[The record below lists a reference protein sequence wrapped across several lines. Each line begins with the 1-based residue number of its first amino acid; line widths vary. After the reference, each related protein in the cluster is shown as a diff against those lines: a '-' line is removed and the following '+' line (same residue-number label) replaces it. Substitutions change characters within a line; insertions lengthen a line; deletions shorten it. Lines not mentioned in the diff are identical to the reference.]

1 MRKNIPLP
9 KGRLPRIFFG
19 NSLSDVE
26 VPRTESVSLDRLNR
40 LRLEGDGGGDECC
53 GCGSGE
59 MCEVLGTPKAV
70 ESELLSPSK

>member
-1 MRKNIPLP
+1 M
-9 KGRLPRIFFG
+9 
-19 NSLSDVE
+19 
-26 VPRTESVSLDRLNR
+26 SLDRLNR

-59 MCEVLGTPKAV
+59 MREVLGTPKAV